1 MVHAAC
7 LRREAMK
14 RAQAALRLH
23 VVEVVGLKM
32 IFEAAV
38 AGARREQQVNTVTQE
53 MERRADKRQVG
64 QDARDVVE
72 VLDGMHAEAGKWLD
86 VSVAVVQRMHEGEDG
101 LEVKQAVGKVK
112 VYCKR
117 ACEAGGKAGQ
127 QHAHPGYASKF
138 VDDVQHNNRG

>member
-1 MVHAAC
+1 MVHEAS

-38 AGARREQQVNTVTQE
+38 AGARREQQVNTVPQE

-64 QDARDVVE
+64 QDAREVVE

-127 QHAHPGYASKF
+127 QHAHRRAK
-138 VDDVQHNNRG
+138 VE